1 MDRASRIFDSP
12 RKSSQDLAGF
22 ILTLENAIT
31 GYRQQLLSRK
41 ELQGSVAAYNALLR
55 AKSKTPITAP
65 SLATLEAH
73 TSLKQSLDHLASQL
87 LQWSKDGNSHLQS
100 TGVSFDRWRT
110 VVEAL
115 MEGKDPGLDPGE
127 AEKLVSNGFIRRTYS
142 LSGGMP

>member
-1 MDRASRIFDSP
+1 
-12 RKSSQDLAGF
+12 LAGF

-31 GYRQQLLSRK
+31 GYRQQLLSSK
-41 ELQGSVAAYNALLR
+41 ELQRSLAAYNALLR
-55 AKSKTPITAP
+55 AKSKTPIAGP

-87 LQWSKDGNSHLQS
+87 LHWSKDGNSHLQS

-115 MEGKDPGLDPGE
+115 MDGKDPGLDPGE

-142 LSGGMP
+142 LSVCMP